1 MRKGRIKP
9 KRYIKPLRVERI
21 ILNFLCK
28 ESGGIVNVNVVK
40 FKDKTITDK
49 IFNKTYIVLSFKSNL
64 KCLNIAN
71 SSSKTGFDVDFLV
84 GLDFYYIFI
93 TSNVKRDHFRELIAV
108 ESKLGWVLPESLK
121 SNSIHTY
128 LNDTCILRI

>member
-64 KCLNIAN
+64 KGLNMQIAAP
-71 SSSKTGFDVDFLV
+71 KQ
-84 GLDFYYIFI
+84 
-93 TSNVKRDHFRELIAV
+93 
-108 ESKLGWVLPESLK
+108 VLM
-121 SNSIHTY
+121 
-128 LNDTCILRI
+128 

>member
-40 FKDKTITDK
+40 FKDKKITDK

-64 KCLNIAN
+64 KGLNIAN

-84 GLDFYYIFI
+84 GFTIFLLYFY
-93 TSNVKRDHFRELIAV
+93 HQ
-108 ESKLGWVLPESLK
+108 
-121 SNSIHTY
+121 
-128 LNDTCILRI
+128 